1 MFGDVTIS
9 RMQINSGGFASS
21 TRGVFAGGAT
31 PVYNSYSNVIDYV
44 TFSTKGKATD
54 LTYTLMAVA
63 EPPEVGSTGTTY
75 ATSIH
80 KEGSLVYVTW
90 HTKNAPFGGAVSV
103 YDVSTPGAISY
114 ISRVDFIDTDF
125 HDGVYYNDGAN
136 KYFYV
141 VGQRDRNVGAY
152 YNDSVWHFGAIFGRI
167 TLTGTGDLTST
178 YSELPLAGHAGN
190 GVALGADYANMQV
203 ITGDS
208 ASTVYKINGST
219 MSKIDSTSAMCV
231 VTSGFLA
238 KHLAFFLLFPKK
250 AQFPLYWF

>member
-1 MFGDVTIS
+1 MKRILILASVAILVASCGKDSTQVVGEKNRIKTYS
-9 RMQINSGGFASS
+9 ASELTSQIDQRN
-21 TRGVFAGGAT
+21 T
-31 PVYNSYSNVIDYV
+31 PFIFD
-44 TFSTKGKATD
+44 TKGKATD

-203 ITGDS
+203 ITGIHS
-208 ASTVYKINGST
+208 
-219 MSKIDSTSAMCV
+219 
-231 VTSGFLA
+231 
-238 KHLAFFLLFPKK
+238 
-250 AQFPLYWF
+250 